1 MSTAVISSG
10 PPGYS
15 NERLLWICVGVS
27 MLIHALIVWQGHA
40 IPPAP
45 QLSPP
50 IRATIRPYV
59 PPAPPPT
66 VAAPEP
72 PKPEPKKAEP
82 PPAPKPL
89 PKPVVPEAPRLK
101 PVDQPKPV
109 AAPTAPPVAAPQP
122 APATPPAAAAAS
134 DARPD
139 AAKAPASA
147 SNAPASAADP
157 DERALVRGF
166 QLQLANA
173 AEKYKRYPSEAMQQ
187 SWEGKALVRLRIGI
201 DGKTA
206 GIEIVNSSGHEVLDD
221 QAKIAINKAKPLVQ
235 VPPGL
240 RGKEFNADIVMVFTL
255 AK

>member
-27 MLIHALIVWQGHA
+27 MQIHARIVWQGHA

-50 IRATIRPYV
+50 IRVTIRPYV
-59 PPAPPPT
+59 PPAPPPP

-101 PVDQPKPV
+101 PIDQPKPV

-122 APATPPAAAAAS
+122 APATPPAAAPAS

-139 AAKAPASA
+139 AAKAPAAA

-157 DERALVRGF
+157 DERTLIRGY
-166 QLQLANA
+166 QQQLATIT
-173 AEKYKRYPSEAMQQ
+173 EKYKRYPRDAMDQY
-187 SWEGKALVRLRIGI
+187 WEGKALVHLRIGA

-206 GIEIVNSSGHEVLDD
+206 AIEVTTSSGHELLDE
-221 QAKIAINKAKPLVQ
+221 QARIAISKAKPLVQ
-235 VPPGL
+235 VPAGL
-240 RGKEFNADIVMVFTL
+240 RGKEFDAFVSVIFTL
-255 AK
+255 QK